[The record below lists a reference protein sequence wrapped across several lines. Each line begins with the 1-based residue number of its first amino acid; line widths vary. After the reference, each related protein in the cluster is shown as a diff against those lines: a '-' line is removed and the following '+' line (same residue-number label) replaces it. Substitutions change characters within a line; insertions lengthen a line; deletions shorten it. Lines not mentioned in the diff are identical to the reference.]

1 MPLYVRLY
9 SESSVL
15 QLPVLMP
22 NRPEHRLSQA
32 GLRHLGKSHEVGPYD
47 RNGSE
52 TTQDVYSLSIPVR
65 LDRPDIKKTSIVAQI
80 VSKIPFY
87 IRQTMEFLRPLVEE
101 RFAKMEKL
109 GEKWD
114 DAPVRYFLLS

>member
-1 MPLYVRLY
+1 MCVFIPNHQF
-9 SESSVL
+9 L
-15 QLPVLMP
+15 QLLVLMP

-32 GLRHLGKSHEVGPYD
+32 GLRHLGKSYEVGPYD

-52 TTQDVYSLSIPVR
+52 TTQDVYSPSIPVR

-114 DAPVRYFLLS
+114 DAPVSHFLLS